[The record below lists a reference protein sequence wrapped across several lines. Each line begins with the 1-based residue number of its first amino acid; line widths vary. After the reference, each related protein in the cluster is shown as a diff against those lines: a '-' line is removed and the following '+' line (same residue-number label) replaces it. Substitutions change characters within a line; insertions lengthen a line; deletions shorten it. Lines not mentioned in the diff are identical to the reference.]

1 MSPNNGGKNIH
12 DAWPAPDASQKTGRR
27 RRNRASERAWT
38 KVMPPKR
45 KPKISAPLPA
55 ISPRKTRSA
64 TAVKRAETPAVA
76 PARVRAPSKKAK
88 LSTAGNAED
97 TDGAKEKADLVK
109 AKDDVSSDAEALA
122 APPHAAAASVGAAK
136 TIIIEACKQCTSF
149 KTRAVKVKEGLE
161 SAVPGIVVAVN
172 PDKPRRG
179 CFEIREENGQV
190 FVSLL
195 NMPRPFTPMKKLD
208 MDAVVEDIIKKIT

>member
-1 MSPNNGGKNIH
+1 
-12 DAWPAPDASQKTGRR
+12 
-27 RRNRASERAWT
+27 
-38 KVMPPKR
+38 MPPKR
-45 KPKISAPLPA
+45 KAKISAPPPA

-64 TAVKRAETPAVA
+64 TAVKRADTPVVA
-76 PARVRAPSKKAK
+76 PARAPSKKAK
-88 LSTAGNAED
+88 LSTAGNAEE
-97 TDGAKEKADLVK
+97 TDGAKKKADSVK
-109 AKDDVSSDAEALA
+109 AKDDASSAAEALA
-122 APPHAAAASVGAAK
+122 APPHAAAASVGSAM

-149 KTRAVKVKEGLE
+149 KTRAIKVKDGLE

-195 NMPRPFTPMKKLD
+195 LIDIVSLQNMPRPFTPMKKLD
-208 MDAVVEDIIKKIT
+208 MDAVVEDIINKIT

>member
-1 MSPNNGGKNIH
+1 
-12 DAWPAPDASQKTGRR
+12 
-27 RRNRASERAWT
+27 
-38 KVMPPKR
+38 MPPKR
-45 KPKISAPLPA
+45 KAKISAPPPA

-64 TAVKRAETPAVA
+64 TAVKRADTPALA
-76 PARVRAPSKKAK
+76 PARARAPSKKAK
-88 LSTAGNAED
+88 LSTAGNAEE
-97 TDGAKEKADLVK
+97 THGAKKKADSVK
-109 AKDDVSSDAEALA
+109 AKDDVSGATEALA

-149 KTRAVKVKEGLE
+149 KTRAIKVKEGLE

-179 CFEIREENGQV
+179 CFEIREENGCTHNHAADYV
-190 FVSLL
+190 CPISFNELL

>member
-1 MSPNNGGKNIH
+1 
-12 DAWPAPDASQKTGRR
+12 
-27 RRNRASERAWT
+27 
-38 KVMPPKR
+38 MPPKR
-45 KPKISAPLPA
+45 KAKISAPLPA

-88 LSTAGNAED
+88 LSTAGNAEE

-109 AKDDVSSDAEALA
+109 AKDDVSSAAEAPA
-122 APPHAAAASVGAAK
+122 APPHAAATSVGAAK
-136 TIIIEACKQCTSF
+136 TIIIEAWW
-149 KTRAVKVKEGLE
+149 TRAVKVKEGLE

-179 CFEIREENGQV
+179 CFEIREENGQ
-190 FVSLL
+190 

-208 MDAVVEDIIKKIT
+208 MVAVVEDIIKKIT